1 MSANL
6 SCSEPGWGP
15 IGLPMKS
22 QYLTSVL
29 AQCPNILAWVL
40 LQGRSVGEAAANSP
54 SGSFSFSLPDSTLF
68 YSLLIHLASPNSI
81 CLLFPLVMFSS
92 HWFFSN
98 LATDENSKEANHF
111 HVWLTLGNNQQ
122 QRKKVMN
129 WVITHILLL
138 KVTQGSWKWQ
148 HPLNTYYNTPVAQ
161 ERVKVPDK
169 LTFPDGCGQRR
180 YNIPPTSHW
189 FWAEQPILVILFNVC
204 DFFFS
209 WALLKICIL
218 GFLGWSK
225 VD

>member
-1 MSANL
+1 MPQYIGMSSTSGKERKRL
-6 SCSEPGWGP
+6 
-15 IGLPMKS
+15 
-22 QYLTSVL
+22 LTTVSP
-29 AQCPNILAWVL
+29 APF
-40 LQGRSVGEAAANSP
+40 RSL
-54 SGSFSFSLPDSTLF
+54 FQTLF

-138 KVTQGSWKWQ
+138 KVTKGSWKWQ
-148 HPLNTYYNTPVAQ
+148 HPLNTYYNAPVAQ
-161 ERVKVPDK
+161 ERVKVHDK

-180 YNIPPTSHW
+180 YNIPPSSHW
-189 FWAEQPILVILFNVC
+189 FWAEQPILVFLFNFC
-204 DFFFS
+204 DFFFP
-209 WALLKICIL
+209 
-218 GFLGWSK
+218 GYF
-225 VD
+225 